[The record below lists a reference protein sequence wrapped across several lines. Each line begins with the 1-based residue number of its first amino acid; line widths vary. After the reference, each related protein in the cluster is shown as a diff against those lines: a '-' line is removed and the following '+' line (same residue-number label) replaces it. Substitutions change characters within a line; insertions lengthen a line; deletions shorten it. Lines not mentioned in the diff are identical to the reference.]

1 MSASISQGRR
11 PLSGALIAGRISTT
25 PDVSAHQDRLEY
37 RNPRRGGAG
46 VLPLSGVGG
55 LFGLDDGVFLG
66 ISVETVGGMMDS
78 LVVADVKDLVAG
90 GEAIAY
96 LGNGKVGIL
105 ISVVRMIDTKED
117 SLEDLKDKILLILTP
132 SYPNEDES
140 FIVGTFVKYQIAELK
155 HYFKRVIVIA
165 PVLRS
170 FGYFQKDRLCRN
182 YSYENVE
189 VYYPRCIYIPIFW
202 LRKILIDNRLQV
214 VEQIIEEH
222 HLHFDLVHAHFT
234 WPSGYIG
241 VSLKEKYGKP
251 VITTIHENGDWFD
264 HEVGMD
270 HPLINAAWSEAD
282 ALIRV
287 NKKDVPVLQ
296 RYNKCVYSI
305 PNGFSPAFH
314 SIEMVMARKKIGLP
328 TDAKIIFTLGG
339 LIKRKGF
346 NYLIDA
352 MKQVCD
358 HRNDVFCF
366 IGGTGPERENLK
378 RQIERLNL
386 GEQVK
391 LLGSVPSESLPLW
404 MNAANLFVL
413 PSLSESFG
421 VVQIEALACG
431 KPVVS
436 ARNRGSEEVITS
448 DEYGL
453 LAEPANSEDLAEKIL
468 VALDRE
474 WDREAI
480 LKYAQR
486 FTWGNVVKELLNVHA
501 LLV

>member
-1 MSASISQGRR
+1 MA
-11 PLSGALIAGRISTT
+11 
-25 PDVSAHQDRLEY
+25 
-37 RNPRRGGAG
+37 
-46 VLPLSGVGG
+46 
-55 LFGLDDGVFLG
+55 
-66 ISVETVGGMMDS
+66 M
-78 LVVADVKDLVAG
+78 KDQA
-90 GEAIAY
+90 
-96 LGNGKVGIL
+96 
-105 ISVVRMIDTKED
+105 
-117 SLEDLKDKILLILTP
+117 LLILAP
-132 SYPNEDES
+132 SYPNEDGS
-140 FIVGTFVKYQIAELK
+140 FINGIFVKNQVAEIK
-155 HYFKRVIVIA
+155 QYFKKVMVIA

-170 FGYFQKDRLCRN
+170 FGRLKKDRLCKD
-182 YSYENVE
+182 YSYDNVE
-189 VYYPRCIYIPIFW
+189 VYYPRCFYIPILW
-202 LRKILIDNRLQV
+202 LSKIVIDNRLQA
-214 VEQIIEEH
+214 VERCIERH
-222 HLHFDLVHAHFT
+222 HLQFDLIHAHFA

-241 VSLKEKYGKP
+241 VRLKEKYRKP
-251 VITTIHENGDWFD
+251 IITTLHENGDRFD
-264 HEVGMD
+264 REIEMD
-270 HPLINAAWSEAD
+270 HPLINTARSGAD

-287 NKKDVPVLQ
+287 NRKDVPVLKH
-296 RYNKCVYSI
+296 YNECVYSI
-305 PNGFSPAFH
+305 PNGFSTAFH
-314 SIEMVMARKKIGLP
+314 PIYTAVARERLGL
-328 TDAKIIFTLGG
+328 TEDAQIIFTLGG

-378 RQIERLNL
+378 RQIDRLNL

-474 WDREAI
+474 WDQDVIVR
-480 LKYAQR
+480 YADR
-486 FTWGNVVKELLNVHA
+486 YTWENVVKKIIDVYVRSRA
-501 LLV
+501 A